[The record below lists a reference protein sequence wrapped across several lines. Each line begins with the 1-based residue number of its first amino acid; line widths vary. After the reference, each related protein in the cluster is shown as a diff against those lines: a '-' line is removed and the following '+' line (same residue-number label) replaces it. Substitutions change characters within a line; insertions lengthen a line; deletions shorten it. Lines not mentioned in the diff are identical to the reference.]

1 MPYIIEYLPSK
12 GHKPDSVG
20 ESVIIEDLAKW
31 PPTGS
36 RFKIM
41 EPVVNVRIM
50 APMEYAGNILDLIK
64 RKRGTDM
71 TTKPV
76 DDLTWLF
83 SAKMPWGEIVT
94 DFHDELKNTS
104 AGYASFD
111 SFDADPPYETADL
124 VKVDILLNGDSV
136 GPLSF
141 VCHKSLA
148 HAQGRD
154 VCKKLQ
160 DVLPRQQFV
169 TVIQGRLMMLT
180 MICIL
185 KWKIFYSFS

>member
-1 MPYIIEYLPSK
+1 MQVPYVVQYLPSK
-12 GHKPDSVG
+12 GQKQEMISEPV
-20 ESVIIEDLAKW
+20 VVEDLAKW
-31 PPTGS
+31 PPSGS

-41 EPVVNVRIM
+41 EPMVNIRIM
-50 APMEYAGNILDLIK
+50 SPMEYAGNIMELIK

-71 TTKPV
+71 VTKPV

-83 SAKMPWGEIVT
+83 SARMPWGEIVT

-111 SFDADPPYETADL
+111 SFDADPPYQEADL
-124 VKVDILLNGDSV
+124 VKVDISLNGDSV
-136 GPLSF
+136 TPLAF

-148 HAQGRD
+148 QTQGRE

-160 DVLPRQQFV
+160 EVLPRQQFV
-169 TVIQGRLMMLT
+169 TVIQG
-180 MICIL
+180 I
-185 KWKIFYSFS
+185 